1 MEEFEKRLK
10 EIEKDSDSRLALA
23 MDKSVFK
30 AVIKIGVSEKM
41 GRYILSQI
49 VMIDDTLK
57 KHYNNG

>member
-23 MDKSVFK
+23 MNKSVFK

-41 GRYILSQI
+41 ERYILSQI

>member
-1 MEEFEKRLK
+1 MEESEKRLK
-10 EIEKDSDSRLALA
+10 EIEKDSDSRLTLA
-23 MDKSVFK
+23 MNKSVLK

-41 GRYILSQI
+41 ERYILSQI

>member
-1 MEEFEKRLK
+1 MEDMQIKLK
-10 EIEKDSDSRLALA
+10 EIEKDSDSRSTLA
-23 MDKSVFK
+23 MNKSVFK

-41 GRYILSQI
+41 ERYILSQI